1 MSDFY
6 TEAADSFEQNLHW
19 IEEQG
24 RKDSADWHLV
34 NGLLRLAQG
43 LQHDYEAE
51 EDRRRSFA
59 RSWCPSK

>member
-51 EDRRRSFA
+51 EDRRR
-59 RSWCPSK
+59 